1 MTPFRQRLLPSLLD
15 EIAAADPGRILYS
28 VPRTNY
34 PKDGFVDI
42 DAKTFARA
50 VDRCAWYIEDTIGRG
65 EGFPTLTYLGP
76 QDIVYGI
83 LLLASVKTG
92 YKLLLN
98 SARNTLEAHLRLLEQ
113 TECNT
118 FLHPPSYYP
127 LSVVE
132 KILSARKMRVVDI
145 PGPEHWLEDGHAL
158 QYTCNKSFA
167 EARLEP
173 FTILHTSGSTGMPK
187 PITQTHATVAAQDAL
202 ASLPSLGLEPGFPA
216 MCTGTRMY
224 IAVPIIHC
232 AGLLMFLSA
241 IYAKYTVVLGP
252 FPPSAEV
259 INAVHVHGNVQHS
272 VLSPASLVDLVEN
285 LEYLDNLTLLK
296 QVTYGGGPLPKEIGE
311 IVSTRTRLFA
321 ALGST
326 ECGPIASV
334 LNEPQDWAYLR
345 NSPVLGDEFR
355 EISKGLY
362 EHIIVRDP
370 KYEAFQGVFGTF
382 PACRNEG
389 RVDDVIVFS
398 TGEKLNPIDMEN
410 DINKNRSVSSA
421 LVTGVG
427 RFQSGL
433 LIEAVKPPTSDIDKN
448 ELLSIIWP
456 SVEAAN
462 KQSPSHARIHRD
474 MVIFTTTQKPMLRAG
489 KGTVQRQL
497 TIEMYADEL
506 NALYEA
512 SDETSSIFTDAAT
525 EDYLIDDAEST
536 KKYADAKEFVSDGC
550 NVSVALKNMIAQ
562 ATEIDV
568 NQISPDTNL
577 FELGLD
583 SLQVILIAKEIKK
596 LLFDR
601 GVRQKFEAKT
611 LYSNP
616 SISSHACAREPAP
629 VALEGAVVL
638 LTGSTGSL
646 GSYVLDLLLRNI
658 AIRHVYCLN
667 RGPES
672 GRRQKESQS
681 AKKLQALADNVEFY
695 TADLSR
701 PYFGLA
707 IKEYR
712 ILLREV
718 TIVIHNAWQVDFNLN
733 IDSFADH
740 IGAVRRFIDFSTQSR
755 YGAKITFVS
764 SVSTLGGL
772 LHNSAHGAPNLERMF
787 DDWDAPEPTGYGQSK
802 FIAERL
808 LDTAAREAEVPAIL
822 LRVGQVAS
830 PTTDAGIWPKQEWLP
845 SLIASS
851 RFLGELPPSIGKV
864 SAIDWIPVNDLSH
877 SIVEIATS
885 QSAAKLT
892 EQGAVVYHVV
902 NPRKTSWETL
912 ASIFQKYWASDKAV
926 KMVSLET
933 WVESLRKSASAFSV
947 ETTSQNP
954 AVKLLDFFEGLVSD
968 SAGPPVLN
976 TRNAI
981 EASPTLAGMDEI
993 QTWHIENWMRQW
1005 GF

>member
-1 MTPFRQRLLPSLLD
+1 MCNTVFFLQQAWLIWSMKD
-15 EIAAADPGRILYS
+15 LYS
-28 VPRTNY
+28 KHPT
-34 PKDGFVDI
+34 K
-42 DAKTFARA
+42 
-50 VDRCAWYIEDTIGRG
+50 ED
-65 EGFPTLTYLGP
+65 LW
-76 QDIVYGI
+76 
-83 LLLASVKTG
+83 
-92 YKLLLN
+92 
-98 SARNTLEAHLRLLEQ
+98 
-113 TECNT
+113 
-118 FLHPPSYYP
+118 LH
-127 LSVVE
+127 
-132 KILSARKMRVVDI
+132 R
-145 PGPEHWLEDGHAL
+145 
-158 QYTCNKSFA
+158 
-167 EARLEP
+167 
-173 FTILHTSGSTGMPK
+173 
-187 PITQTHATVAAQDAL
+187 
-202 ASLPSLGLEPGFPA
+202 
-216 MCTGTRMY
+216 
-224 IAVPIIHC
+224 
-232 AGLLMFLSA
+232 
-241 IYAKYTVVLGP
+241 
-252 FPPSAEV
+252 
-259 INAVHVHGNVQHS
+259 
-272 VLSPASLVDLVEN
+272 
-285 LEYLDNLTLLK
+285 
-296 QVTYGGGPLPKEIGE
+296 
-311 IVSTRTRLFA
+311 
-321 ALGST
+321 
-326 ECGPIASV
+326 
-334 LNEPQDWAYLR
+334 
-345 NSPVLGDEFR
+345 
-355 EISKGLY
+355 
-362 EHIIVRDP
+362 
-370 KYEAFQGVFGTF
+370 
-382 PACRNEG
+382 G
-389 RVDDVIVFS
+389 RVDNVIVFS

-410 DINKNRSVSSA
+410 VINTKRSVSSA

-512 SDETSSIFTDAAT
+512 SDETSSIFTNAAA

-536 KKYADAKEFVSDGC
+536 KKYADAKEFVSDGSYLHMLG
-550 NVSVALKNMIAQ
+550 VLSAMIEGRPLAG
-562 ATEIDV
+562 EGKSD
-568 NQISPDTNL
+568 
-577 FELGLD
+577 
-583 SLQVILIAKEIKK
+583 LQKMQSI
-596 LLFDR
+596 FDR
-601 GVRQKFEAKT
+601 YAAHM
-611 LYSNP
+611 P
-616 SISSHACAREPAP
+616 ISAREPAP

-658 AIRHVYCLN
+658 AIRHVYCIN

-681 AKKLQALADNVEFY
+681 AKKLQALADNVKFY

-772 LHNSAHGAPNLERMF
+772 LHNSAHGAPILERMF

-830 PTTDAGIWPKQEWLP
+830 PTTDARIWPKQEWLP
-845 SLIASS
+845 SLIPSS
-851 RFLGELPPSIGKV
+851 RFLGELPQSIGKV

-892 EQGAVVYHVV
+892 EQGA
-902 NPRKTSWETL
+902 
-912 ASIFQKYWASDKAV
+912 KYWASDKAV

-954 AVKLLDFFEGLVSD
+954 AVKLLDLFEGLVSD
-968 SAGPPVLN
+968 SAGPPVLD